1 MTDISVPP
9 APTQRSGPLSGIRII
24 DMTSVLMG
32 PYATQILA
40 DYGADVIKIESNE
53 GDLIRLAGAMR
64 TPKMGSLF
72 LHANRNKRSVV
83 LDAKSPAG
91 REAMLTMCRSADVFV
106 SNIRPPALE
115 RLGLGYPDVATVN
128 PAIIYASL
136 VGYGQ
141 DGPYAQRPAYDDL
154 IQGISALPSL
164 IASRSGEPQYTPLTL
179 ADKVSGLAGVNAI
192 LAALV
197 HKVRT
202 GVGQSIEVP
211 MFEVMSQFVLGD
223 HLGGLSFDPPHGPV
237 GYNRLLSPDRRPY
250 RTADGYICAL
260 VYTDRH
266 WRNFFQIMEQPE
278 TFAAEPLFHD
288 HAVRTRNYDEV
299 YRRFSEMMATKTTI
313 AWQAL
318 FEEYDIPWSPAHS
331 VEDLLKDP
339 HLEAVDFFQMS
350 EHPTEGTLRLMRQ
363 PVRFSATPASI
374 YRHPPTL
381 GEHTREVL
389 AEFGLDQAACVGT
402 GAGND

>member
-1 MTDISVPP
+1 MTDTDTPP
-9 APTQRSGPLSGIRII
+9 APTPRSGPLSGIRIV

-32 PYATQILA
+32 PFATQVLA
-40 DYGADVIKIESNE
+40 DYGADVIKIEGE
-53 GDLIRLAGAMR
+53 DGDMIRLGGAMR

-91 REAMLTMCRSADVFV
+91 REALLTMCCSADVFV
-106 SNIRPPALE
+106 SNIRPPALK
-115 RLGLGYPDVATVN
+115 RLGLDYADVAAVN
-128 PAIIYASL
+128 PAIVYVSL

-164 IASRSGEPQYTPLTL
+164 AASRGGEPQYVPLTL
-179 ADKVSGLAGVNAI
+179 ADKISGLTGVNAI
-192 LAALV
+192 LAGLV
-197 HKVRT
+197 HKERT

-223 HLGGLSFDPPHGPV
+223 HLGGLSFDPPHGPI
-237 GYNRLLSPDRRPY
+237 GYNRLLAPDRRPY
-250 RTADGYICAL
+250 RTADGHICAL

-266 WRNFFQIMEQPE
+266 WRDFFAIMEQPE
-278 TFAAEPLFHD
+278 TFVAEPLFHD
-288 HAVRTRNYDEV
+288 SSVRTGNYDEV
-299 YRRFSEMMATKTTI
+299 YRRFAQMMTTRTT
-313 AWQAL
+313 AEWQEL
-318 FEEYDIPWSPAHS
+318 FDRYDIPWSPAHS
-331 VEDLLKDP
+331 IEDLLDDP
-339 HLEAVDFFQMS
+339 HLAAVDFFQTS
-350 EHPTEGTLRLMRQ
+350 EHPTEGGLRLMRQ

-389 AEFGLDQAACVGT
+389 AEFGLDD
-402 GAGND
+402 GASDD